1 MDGKKIG
8 MTASLQ
14 RRLSL
19 GLMLAILSVA
29 LIAGAFSFFSAFA
42 EAHEFQDD
50 VLRQVATLFDRHH
63 LTTSM
68 EGDAG
73 KDADNNAESRVF
85 VQLLSPKPISSADQS
100 PKPLLPL
107 PSDLVDG
114 MHTLR
119 AGNDTYRVLVRTLGT
134 GQRLAVAQ
142 ETAVRDELARDSA
155 LRTLMP
161 FLILFPILLLVV
173 ADLVRKIF
181 RPVSNLASELDQR
194 SEQELH
200 PVATESLP
208 TEIRPFIDAINRLL
222 GRVGRLVDAERR
234 FVADAAHELRTPLA
248 AMSLQAERLAE
259 AEMSSKAT
267 ERLNTLRQGIARGR
281 SLLDQL
287 LALARAQVVI
297 TEPDDAV
304 SVQRVYR
311 RVLEDLMPLADAND
325 IDIGITTD
333 LDANVP
339 IREID
344 LIAMVKNL
352 VDNAIRYTPSGGRV
366 DLSIL
371 TTSGFITLVVEDTG
385 PGIPKTEHRRVFD
398 PFYRVLGSNEIGSGL
413 GLSIVK
419 TIADRIGATVSLG
432 PGDGQSTEGL
442 RVAVSIPLPMGCS
455 DLEQ

>member
-1 MDGKKIG
+1 MDGKKVG
-8 MTASLQ
+8 MTTSLQ

-42 EAHEFQDD
+42 EAHESQDD

-63 LTTSM
+63 LIPSKGG
-68 EGDAG
+68 EWG
-73 KDADNNAESRVF
+73 KEADSNAESNVF
-85 VQLLSPKPISSADQS
+85 VQVLSTPPLASREPPPSSGLS
-100 PKPLLPL
+100 LPG
-107 PSDLVDG
+107 DLADG
-114 MHTLR
+114 MHTVV
-119 AGNDTYRVLVRTLGT
+119 AGHDTYRVLVRTLEN
-134 GQRLAVAQ
+134 GQHLAVAQ

-161 FLILFPILLLVV
+161 FLILFPILLFVV

-181 RPVSNLASELDQR
+181 RPVSNLAGELDQR
-194 SEQELH
+194 GEQELH

-222 GRVGRLVDAERR
+222 GRVEQSVEAERR

-259 AEMSSKAT
+259 AEMSEKAT

-281 SLLDQL
+281 ALLDQL
-287 LALARAQVVI
+287 LALARVQVAI
-297 TEPDDAV
+297 SEPDGAV

-311 RVLEDLMPLADAND
+311 RVLEDLMPLAEAKD
-325 IDIGITTD
+325 IDIGILSAT
-333 LDANVP
+333 DANVLV
-339 IREID
+339 REID
-344 LIAMVKNL
+344 LIALVKNL

-366 DLSIL
+366 DLSIA
-371 TTSGFITLVVEDTG
+371 TTSGVTTLVVEDTG
-385 PGIPKTEHRRVFD
+385 PGIPEAELGRVFD

-419 TIADRIGATVSLG
+419 TIADRLGATIVLG
-432 PGDGQSTEGL
+432 PVDGQVPEGL
-442 RVAVSIPLPMGCS
+442 RVAVAIPSRTGCPT
-455 DLEQ
+455 LKP